1 MHGPYTIL
9 IILVITMAFFIWG
22 YWRYDVVAI
31 LALTASV
38 AVGAVPFSDAYSGLA
53 NPAVITVAC
62 VMIISDAI
70 RRSGAMSLVVKK
82 ITSVTSSAT
91 LHIATLSIISAVLSA
106 FMNNVG
112 ALALMM
118 PVAIQ
123 TALKSKRS
131 PSLVLMPIALA
142 SGLGGLTTLI
152 GTPPNLLISNYRA
165 QIVADPFSMFSF
177 SLVGVPVAIIGII
190 FISLVGWRLMPGRRK
205 AARKPEEMFQIQ
217 DYIAEIKIPAG
228 SQLIGK
234 TVKELEKKLHSDFVL
249 IGIIR
254 NKRKRFVLPP
264 EHRLKQDDILII
276 ESTPQVLEEIL
287 QQGSI
292 ELIGTEKITSDV
304 LRSEDVALIEA
315 VIPPGA
321 RIENRSS
328 QTSRLRS
335 RYRINLIAIA
345 RQGKPFKKR
354 LNKVKLRAGDVVLL
368 QGPTDTLKENISSLG
383 FLPLIERGLQVGV
396 RKYKWLPTVI
406 FIVGIVLTALQL
418 LPVQIAFGGVVL
430 AMILTRSIPTRLIY
444 DGIEWSVILL
454 LAAMIPIGHALQTT
468 GGTALISHFILKL
481 TVHLPHIYILG
492 LLLVVTMTLSD
503 FMNNAAT
510 AVVMAPIAGSV
521 AQAMH
526 ASPDPFLMAVAIG
539 ASCSFL
545 TPVGHQ
551 NNTLVMGPG
560 GYKFSDY
567 IRLGLPLE
575 IIILI
580 ISLPL
585 LVWFWPLQ

>member
-1 MHGPYTIL
+1 
-9 IILVITMAFFIWG
+9 MAFFIWG